1 MRTLPLL
8 RLPLPLQSKLQR
20 LWPALGWPG
29 LVALA
34 SSGAALLLLAWW
46 LPAQTQALE
55 LQRAQLTQARQALQT
70 GQRQSVVQSP
80 LPFVQSLPPDD
91 TRQARTAALLALATE
106 LGLPWPR
113 SEFRYSADAALGLAQ
128 YRIAMTLRG
137 DYTALRSYV
146 AEALRRDPALSLDSL
161 KLRRLQPAGAELVAE
176 LSWVLHLQ
184 MAQPQ
189 TPTPTPTPASVSVSV
204 SVSGAAR

>member
-1 MRTLPLL
+1 MRVASLL
-8 RLPLPLQSKLQR
+8 GLPLQLQSTLQR
-20 LWPALGWPG
+20 LLPALGWPG
-29 LVALA
+29 LLALA

-46 LPAQTQALE
+46 LPAQAQALD

-70 GQRQSVVQSP
+70 GQRRLVVQSP
-80 LPFVQSLPPDD
+80 QPFVQSLPLDE

-128 YRIAMTLRG
+128 YRLAMTLRG
-137 DYTALRSYV
+137 DYAALRSYV
-146 AEALRRDPALSLDSL
+146 GEALRRDPALSLDSL

-176 LSWVLHLQ
+176 LSWVLHMQ
-184 MAQPQ
+184 MAQPTTQ
-189 TPTPTPTPASVSVSV
+189 
-204 SVSGAAR
+204 VSGAAR

>member
-1 MRTLPLL
+1 MSIPPLL
-8 RLPLPLQSKLQR
+8 RLPLSLQSKLQH
-20 LWPALGWPG
+20 LLPALGWPG
-29 LVALA
+29 LLA
-34 SSGAALLLLAWW
+34 FFISCAALLLCVWW
-46 LPAQTQALE
+46 LPAKTQALD

-70 GQRQSVVQSP
+70 GQRRLVVQSP
-80 LPFVQSLPPDD
+80 QPFVQSLPLDD

-137 DYTALRSYV
+137 DYVALRSYV
-146 AEALRRDPALSLDSL
+146 GEALRRDPALSLDSL
-161 KLRRLQPAGAELVAE
+161 KLRRLQPAGAELTAE
-176 LSWVLHLQ
+176 LSWVLHMQ
-184 MAQPQ
+184 MPQPA
-189 TPTPTPTPASVSVSV
+189 TPTPTLV